1 MRISDWSSDVCS
13 SDLGAGVVSALV
25 MEVSGVSGSG
35 KARQRA
41 SPGQGRSGMRSK
53 EDAGRS
59 RSTVPAGTAR
69 VCSLTGQGHVTESAG
84 AMPLPP
90 LRFDNA
96 FLRELPGDPDAGP
109 GRSEEPTSEL
119 Q

>member
-1 MRISDWSSDVCS
+1 MGEGDSEPTAASACS
-13 SDLGAGVVSALV
+13 SESGRPRSVNFESGAGVVSALV

-69 VCSLTGQGHVTESAG
+69 VCSLTGQGHVTEQ
-84 AMPLPP
+84 
-90 LRFDNA
+90 
-96 FLRELPGDPDAGP
+96 EI
-109 GRSEEPTSEL
+109 GRAPV
-119 Q
+119 